1 MVPLLYDGEPT
12 DQARLDFAFRQ
23 AKALGYLKAGD
34 IVVSTAGHHQTAGGT
49 DLIRV
54 ITVE

>member
-1 MVPLLYDGEPT
+1 VLYEGEPS
-12 DQARLDFAFRQ
+12 DRARIAFAINEGR
-23 AKALGYLKAGD
+23 KLGYLQSGD

-54 ITVE
+54 ITLE